1 MSSLERV
8 RRLAASVLAGLAA
21 VVALAATAPIVVAQE
36 TRAQQFTL
44 ENGLEITVVPDRRAP
59 VVTHMLVYRVGA
71 ADDPQGRSG
80 LAHFL
85 EHLMFKGTDT
95 LAPGEFSRV
104 ISRLGG
110 RDNAVTNQ
118 DATIYYQRVPKDRLR
133 RVMELEADRMVNLRV
148 TEEDVRAELGVIVE
162 ERRGRIEDSPID
174 ILNEQIAAALY
185 LNHHYGI
192 PVLGWEHEM
201 SRLTRE
207 DALAFY
213 ERFYGPRNAF
223 LVVVGDVEPEAVV
236 RTARETYGQVPSNGA
251 APRSARRQ
259 EPEHRAPRGVEVRD
273 ARVSNAA
280 FYRTYL
286 APSRATAPPG
296 EAEALE
302 VLMRVL
308 AQGETSRLHA
318 RLVAERQLAVAV
330 EGGYS
335 GLMRDSGEVAVYAL
349 ARNTAALAEIEAE
362 IDRALAEIVEQ
373 GVTADE
379 LERARGVIEAK
390 LVYDADNQLTLARAY
405 ADALAAGLGPAD
417 VEQRLARLAA
427 VTAEDVQRAAASRLL
442 RERSVTGVL
451 LPAGAESGSRRAP
464 GGK

>member
-1 MSSLERV
+1 
-8 RRLAASVLAGLAA
+8 
-21 VVALAATAPIVVAQE
+21 
-36 TRAQQFTL
+36 
-44 ENGLEITVVPDRRAP
+44 
-59 VVTHMLVYRVGA
+59 
-71 ADDPQGRSG
+71 
-80 LAHFL
+80 
-85 EHLMFKGTDT
+85 
-95 LAPGEFSRV
+95 
-104 ISRLGG
+104 
-110 RDNAVTNQ
+110 
-118 DATIYYQRVPKDRLR
+118 
-133 RVMELEADRMVNLRV
+133 
-148 TEEDVRAELGVIVE
+148 
-162 ERRGRIEDSPID
+162 
-174 ILNEQIAAALY
+174 
-185 LNHHYGI
+185 
-192 PVLGWEHEM
+192 M

-236 RTARETYGQVPSNGA
+236 RTARETYGQVSSNGA
-251 APRSARRQ
+251 APRAARRQ
-259 EPEHRAPRGVEVRD
+259 EPEHRPAVRRGAGR
-273 ARVSNAA
+273 ACLNAA
-280 FYRTYL
+280 LYRTYL
-286 APSRATAPPG
+286 APSRATAQPG

-379 LERARGVIEAK
+379 LERARGDRGEAR
-390 LVYDADNQLTLARAY
+390 LRCRQP
-405 ADALAAGLGPAD
+405 ADAG
-417 VEQRLARLAA
+417 ARLRRRAGRGA
-427 VTAEDVQRAAASRLL
+427 RPGGRRAAARAPRRRHRRGRAAGRGEPPL

-451 LPAGAESGSRRAP
+451 LPAGAEGFQARARAANSKA
-464 GGK
+464 GFDVA